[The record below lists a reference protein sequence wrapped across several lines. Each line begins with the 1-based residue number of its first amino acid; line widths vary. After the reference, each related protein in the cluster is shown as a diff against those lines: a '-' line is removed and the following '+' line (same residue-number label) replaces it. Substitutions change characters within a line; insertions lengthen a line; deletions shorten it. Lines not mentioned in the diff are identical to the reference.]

1 MDFLT
6 TIALIIIIFEVVV
19 TFFAWRRAKSE
30 QEFFQDEPDTTKH
43 IKVKPD
49 AVVFIN
55 VEEHHG
61 HFYAWLI
68 DADDR
73 ETFVTQSHSF
83 DKLKEEVTNKLR
95 HESLT
100 LKLVF
105 RQP

>member
-1 MDFLT
+1 MDILT
-6 TIALIIIIFEVVV
+6 TIALIIIIFEVIVA
-19 TFFAWRRAKSE
+19 FFAWKRMKSE
-30 QEFFQDEPDTTKH
+30 PKFFEEDPSTASS
-43 IKVKPD
+43 IKVDHD

-68 DADDR
+68 DADHR
-73 ETFVTQSHSF
+73 ETFVCQAPSY
-83 DKLKEEVTNKLR
+83 DQLKDEATNRLR
-95 HESLT
+95 HKSLT